1 MKGRWFTKAI
11 SIFLILVLAASLVAF
26 VTSCATRTE
35 ATDKIGVAVTI
46 LPQADFMENVGRDK
60 VDITI
65 MVPPGASPHTYE
77 PTPSQM
83 TALSKVKLYAK
94 VGSAIAFELVWLDK
108 LVTANKNMLVV
119 DCSKGIE
126 LREMVGKNEHEQNH
140 ENQHGAPD
148 PHIWMSP
155 LNAKI
160 MVQNICDGL
169 VQVDPD
175 NRAYYQR
182 NRDDYLQ
189 KLAKLDQD
197 IRYGLSGVTN
207 RTFMV
212 YHPAF
217 GYFAREYNLTMIP
230 VEAEGKEP
238 TAAGI
243 AHLIKQAKEHNIKV
257 VFASPQFN
265 PESAKVIAKAIDGK
279 VVFINSLVRE
289 YIVNLR
295 ILLDELVQAME

>member
-11 SIFLILVLAASLVAF
+11 LVVLMLVLATSLVTFTA
-26 VTSCATRTE
+26 SCATRTE
-35 ATDKIGVAVTI
+35 ATDRIGVAVTI
-46 LPQADFMENVGRDK
+46 LPQADFVKSVGGEK

-77 PTPSQM
+77 PTPSQI
-83 TALSKVKLYAK
+83 TALSKAKMYAK
-94 VGSAIAFELVWLDK
+94 VGSGVGFELVWLDK
-108 LVTANKNMLVV
+108 LVTTNTKMLVV

-126 LREMVGKNEHEQNH
+126 LREMVGENEHEGEKH
-140 ENQHGAPD
+140 EHGAMD

-160 MVQNICDGL
+160 MVQNICNGL

-175 NRAYYQR
+175 NMTYYEQ

-189 KLAKLDQD
+189 KLTKLDQD
-197 IRYGLSGVTN
+197 IRNGLSRITN
-207 RTFMV
+207 RVFMA

-217 GYFAREYNLTMIP
+217 GYFAKDYNLTMLLI
-230 VEAEGKEP
+230 EEEGKEP
-238 TAAGI
+238 TAADI
-243 AHLIKQAKEHNIKV
+243 AHLIEQAKKHNIKV

-265 PESAKVIAKAIDGK
+265 PESARVIADAIDGQ
-279 VVFINSLVRE
+279 VVFIDPLARE

-295 ILLDELVQAME
+295 ILLDKLVQAME